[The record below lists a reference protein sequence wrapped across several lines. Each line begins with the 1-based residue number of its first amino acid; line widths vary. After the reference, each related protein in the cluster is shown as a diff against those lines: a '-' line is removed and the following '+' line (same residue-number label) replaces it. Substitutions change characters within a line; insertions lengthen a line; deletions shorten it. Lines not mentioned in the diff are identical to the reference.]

1 MPTKAKGKTPTS
13 KKQPATK
20 SSGDAKSK
28 PWEAAGKSKKKAGKG
43 SKPGTVDAPKP
54 KKAAAKKSSAK
65 KG

>member
-13 KKQPATK
+13 KKQP
-20 SSGDAKSK
+20 GDTKSK
-28 PWEAAGKSKKKAGKG
+28 PWEPAGKSKKSGKG